1 MSKDRGLDR
10 REFLKGLSLLAGTL
24 AIRGST
30 GLAQPAIGE
39 ISAAECPL
47 QIEIGDPLVKLR
59 RPERKFT
66 VYFDLQVEMPRG
78 RLIQVKRTV
87 RIIRAISRRFRGR
100 EEVIFIPVITRAED
114 ISKQIKGS
122 RISALGEENVLVD
135 FAYICNT
142 LKSLSGM
149 AFAVEI
155 LIEARGIVP
164 DRGEICSAN
173 KLVVK
178 NFEVPQVCK
187 L

>member
-24 AIRGST
+24 ALKSST

-39 ISAAECPL
+39 IAAAECPL
-47 QIEIGDPLVKLR
+47 QIEIGDPIVKLR

-66 VYFDLQVEMPRG
+66 VYFDLHVEMVQG

-87 RIIRAISRRFRGR
+87 RIIRAINRRFRR
-100 EEVIFIPVITRAED
+100 EEEVIFIPVSTKRHD
-114 ISKQIKGS
+114 ISKEIEDN
-122 RISALGEENVLVD
+122 RIVAQGEESMLID
-135 FAYICNT
+135 FGYICNT
-142 LKSLSGM
+142 LRSLSGM
-149 AFAVEI
+149 AFAVEV
-155 LIEARGIVP
+155 LVEARGIVP
-164 DRGEICSAN
+164 DKGQICSAN
-173 KLVVK
+173 KLVIK